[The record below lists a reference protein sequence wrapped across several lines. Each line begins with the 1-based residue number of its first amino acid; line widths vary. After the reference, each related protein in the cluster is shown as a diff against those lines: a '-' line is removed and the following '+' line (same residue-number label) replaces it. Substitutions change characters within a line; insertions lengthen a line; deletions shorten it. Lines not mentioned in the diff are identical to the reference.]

1 MFVKLLKNGRFLLT
15 AGLLVVLVQGL
26 VRLPDLQDYF
36 FPDNYWELKV
46 QSIGRESWHIENDLT
61 SLRLRVGYLE
71 WFLSHKDSPQS
82 VSMKWMVHFP
92 ISECIRIN
100 SPKFFWS
107 LNIYLAYQTKVKVQ
121 RKLKNLGA
129 LFNNIP
135 LNKKQQFSRNY
146 NDILLDDKEFDKK
159 ISLYA
164 AELDTL
170 SNKLDNISKVSY
182 Q

>member
-26 VRLPDLQDYF
+26 WTLPDLQDYF

-46 QSIGRESWHIENDLT
+46 QSIGRESCHIKNDLN

-71 WFLSHKDSPQS
+71 WVLSDKDAPQS

-92 ISECIRIN
+92 FSECMRIDF
-100 SPKFFWS
+100 PKFFWN
-107 LNIYLAYQTKVKVQ
+107 LNIYLAYQTKVKIQ
-121 RKLKNLGA
+121 RKLKNLDA

-135 LNKKQQFSRNY
+135 FNKKQQFLRNY
-146 NDILLDDKEFDKK
+146 NDILLNDDEFEKK
-159 ISLYA
+159 MCSIND
-164 AELDTL
+164 ELDTL
-170 SNKLDNISKVSY
+170 KNKLDNLSKVSY
-182 Q
+182 